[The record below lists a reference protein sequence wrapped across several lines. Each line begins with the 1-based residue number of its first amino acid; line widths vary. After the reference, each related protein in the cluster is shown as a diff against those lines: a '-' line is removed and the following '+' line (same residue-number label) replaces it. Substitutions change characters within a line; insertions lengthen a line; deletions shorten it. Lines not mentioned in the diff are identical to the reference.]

1 MTKMLYRNTLPNG
14 SRCRSVAAVLTFAIV
29 ATTIAG
35 CDDDQTTNAVA
46 AEQAKAVRRYDVLQ
60 SVAQNGRLMVA
71 VGAYGVVETSSDNGA
86 NWVRR
91 ELPDAPALI
100 KVAACGDGHF
110 AALDMNGQLWH
121 AGADAATWS
130 VAPIPAQD
138 ALLDLTCTSDNRV
151 WAIGARSAIFSSVDD
166 GKTWTNQSR
175 DEDAQLLN
183 IQFTSA
189 LNGVI
194 AGEFGHVMVTH
205 DGGKSWADGGAL
217 GDTFYPQGM
226 NFADDNRG
234 VVVGL
239 NGVEQETVDGGKT
252 WKVHHVPTQAPL
264 YGVILAKSGKA
275 FVVGAAGTAFSGLGD
290 QWTAMPGLPLTDL
303 RGLSSASG
311 GAVST
316 VVVSGAGLLTA
327 LPPSHTGL

>member
-1 MTKMLYRNTLPNG
+1 MQHPTL
-14 SRCRSVAAVLTFAIV
+14 SRRFWYRSVAPVLLV
-29 ATTIAG
+29 ATLAAMMIG
-35 CDDDQTTNAVA
+35 CDGDQNSNTVA

-60 SVAQNGRLMVA
+60 SVAQNGHIMVA
-71 VGAYGVVETSSDNGA
+71 VGAYGVVETSGDNGA
-86 NWVRR
+86 TWARR

-130 VAPIPAQD
+130 AAAIPAPD

-151 WAIGARSAIFSSVDD
+151 WAIGARSAIFSSSDD
-166 GKTWTNQSR
+166 GKSWTNQSR

-189 LNGVI
+189 ANGVI
-194 AGEFGHVMVTH
+194 SGEFGHVMVTR
-205 DGGKSWADGGAL
+205 DGGRSWADGGSL

-226 NFADDNRG
+226 DFADDAHG

-239 NGVEQETVDGGKT
+239 NGVEQETSDGGKT
-252 WKVHHVPTQAPL
+252 WTLHHVPTQAPL
-264 YGVILAKSGKA
+264 YGVILGKSGKA

-303 RGLSSASG
+303 RGLSPASG

-316 VVVSGAGLLTA
+316 VIVSGAGLLAA
-327 LPPSHTGL
+327 LPPSQTGL